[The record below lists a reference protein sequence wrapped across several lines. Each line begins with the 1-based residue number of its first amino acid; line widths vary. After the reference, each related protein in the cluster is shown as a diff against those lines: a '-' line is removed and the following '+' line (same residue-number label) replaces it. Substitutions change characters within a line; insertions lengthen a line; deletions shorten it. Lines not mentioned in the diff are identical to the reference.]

1 MLNKQEKYWFWL
13 VNIPGIT
20 RNRIKKMLEVF
31 REPEYIYYAP
41 MEEMASFFSTEQQ
54 QNQFM
59 EWKDFSKVN
68 ALYEKIE
75 KNNIHFV
82 YCNSKEFP
90 KKLLQIPDPPL
101 GLYYKGKLPDEGKK
115 TIAIIGARNCTRYGK
130 EMAEYFGRELANQG
144 IQVISG
150 LARGI
155 DGCAHRGALKGKGYT
170 AGVLG
175 GGIDQVYPKENYD
188 LFMDMEN
195 LGGIISESNMGIK
208 PYAALFPERNR
219 LISGLSD
226 GILVVEAMEKSGTFI
241 TVDQGLE
248 QGKDIFA
255 IPGRIMDERS
265 VGCNRL
271 IKLGAH
277 MVTEVSDIL
286 NLYHLSDKV
295 SQLTG
300 FQHYKEDVVEKMSLA
315 PIEKMVYSCLQIEPK
330 YLDDIIAE
338 VNLAPQEVC
347 KSLNRLVIMGII
359 TETTCNYYGLKI
371 G

>member
-1 MLNKQEKYWFWL
+1 MKHQEKYWLWL
-13 VNIPGIT
+13 LNIPGMT
-20 RNRIKKMLEVF
+20 RNKIRKLLTVF
-31 REPEYIYYAP
+31 RNPEYIYYAS
-41 MEEMASFFSTEQQ
+41 MEELEPFFCSERQK
-54 QNQFM
+54 NQFLD
-59 EWKDFSKVN
+59 WKDFSKIN
-68 ALYEKIE
+68 FLCENMEKH
-75 KNNIHFV
+75 NIHFI
-82 YCNSKEFP
+82 YYKSNNYP
-90 KKLLQIPDPPL
+90 QKLLQIPDPPL
-101 GLYYKGKLPDEGKK
+101 GLYYKGKLPEEDKK

-144 IQVISG
+144 IQIVSG

-155 DGCAHRGALKGKGYT
+155 DGCAHRGALQGKGYT
-170 AGVLG
+170 VGILG
-175 GGIDQVYPKENYD
+175 GGIDQIYPKENYD
-188 LFMDMEN
+188 LFMEMEKR
-195 LGGIISESNMGIK
+195 GGIISESNIGIK
-208 PYAALFPERNR
+208 PYASLFPERNR

-255 IPGRIMDERS
+255 IPGRITDEKS
-265 VGCNRL
+265 AGCNRL

-286 NLYHLSDKV
+286 DLY
-295 SQLTG
+295 QLEHKTTN
-300 FQHYKEDVVEKMSLA
+300 FVHPIHCKEETMKKMSLA
-315 PIEKMVYSCLQIEPK
+315 PTEKMVYSCLQIEPK

-347 KSLNRLVIMGII
+347 KSLNRLVILGII

>member
-1 MLNKQEKYWFWL
+1 MGHEKYWFWL
-13 VNIPGIT
+13 LNIPGMS
-20 RNRIKKMLEVF
+20 RNKMKKLLTVF
-31 REPEYIYYAP
+31 KEPEYIYYASV
-41 MEEMASFFSTEQQ
+41 EELSPFFQTQQ
-54 QNQFM
+54 QQDRFL
-59 EWKDFSKVN
+59 EWKDFRLVN
-68 ALYEKIE
+68 DLYENMK
-75 KNNIHFV
+75 KQQIHFL
-82 YCNSKEFP
+82 YFNGPGYP

-101 GLYYKGKLPDEGKK
+101 GLYCKGSLPDESRKS
-115 TIAIIGARNCTRYGK
+115 IAIIGARNCTRYGK
-130 EMAEYFGRELANQG
+130 EMAEYFGKELAKHG
-144 IQVISG
+144 INVISG

-155 DGCAHRGALKGKGYT
+155 DGCAHRGALRGNGYT
-170 AGVLG
+170 LGILG

-188 LFMDMEN
+188 LFMEMEEK
-195 LGGIISESNMGIK
+195 GGVLSESNIGIK

-219 LISGLSD
+219 LIAGFSD

-265 VGCNRL
+265 AGCNRL

-286 NLYHLSDKV
+286 NLYHLTDK
-295 SQLTG
+295 TG
-300 FQHYKEDVVEKMSLA
+300 DLENPMHYKEDMIHKMSLA
-315 PIEKMVYSCLQIEPK
+315 PVEKMVYSCLQIEPK

-347 KSLNRLVIMGII
+347 KSLNRLVILGII